1 MQNTTMIELPERVK
15 EILDTIMEAGY
26 EAYAVGGC
34 IRDSILGRN
43 PNDWDITTSASPYEI
58 KELFRRTVDTG
69 IQHGTVTVMMDK
81 EGFEVTT
88 YRIDGDYKDGRHPSE
103 VTFTASL
110 KEDLRRRD
118 FTINAM
124 AYNEQNGLVD
134 IFGGMQDI
142 ADGVIRCVGEP
153 RERFSED
160 ALRIM
165 RAVRFSAQLGYQI
178 EEKTKAA
185 IEELAPTL
193 KKISAE
199 RIQVELVKLLTSDH
213 PQMMRDLYELGLTA
227 VFMPEFDVMM
237 QTPQHNKHHMYS
249 VGEHTLHTLEHV
261 RADKILRL
269 TMLLHDVA
277 KPVCITTDEEG
288 QNHFKKH
295 PVVGADMTRKI
306 LRRLKFDNRTTDCCC
321 KLVKEHDDRPAI
333 TERNVRRAMSR
344 IGTALF
350 PLLFEVKRADTLGQS
365 MYRRA
370 EKLEYIA
377 EYERVY
383 RKILADHQCVSKKEM
398 KINGSD
404 LIKMGVEPGPK
415 LGDILDRLYEQVLD
429 DPSLNEA
436 QKLKEL
442 ANKIITSLI

>member
-1 MQNTTMIELPERVK
+1 M
-15 EILDTIMEAGY
+15 
-26 EAYAVGGC
+26 
-34 IRDSILGRN
+34 
-43 PNDWDITTSASPYEI
+43 
-58 KELFRRTVDTG
+58 F
-69 IQHGTVTVMMDK
+69 
-81 EGFEVTT
+81 
-88 YRIDGDYKDGRHPSE
+88 
-103 VTFTASL
+103 
-110 KEDLRRRD
+110 
-118 FTINAM
+118 
-124 AYNEQNGLVD
+124 
-134 IFGGMQDI
+134 
-142 ADGVIRCVGEP
+142 
-153 RERFSED
+153 
-160 ALRIM
+160 
-165 RAVRFSAQLGYQI
+165 RAVRFAAQLGFDI
-178 EEKTKAA
+178 EAQTKAA
-185 IEELAPTL
+185 IKELAPAL
-193 KKISAE
+193 SKVSAE

-344 IGTALF
+344 IGTELF

-365 MYRRA
+365 MYKRA

-377 EYERVY
+377 EYESVY

>member
-1 MQNTTMIELPERVK
+1 MVK
-15 EILDTIMEAGY
+15 A
-26 EAYAVGGC
+26 
-34 IRDSILGRN
+34 
-43 PNDWDITTSASPYEI
+43 
-58 KELFRRTVDTG
+58 LFSHTVDTG
-69 IQHGTVTVMMDK
+69 IAHGTVTVMLDHT
-81 EGFEVTT
+81 GYEVTT
-88 YRIDGDYKDGRHPSE
+88 YRIDGEYEDARHPKT
-103 VTFTASL
+103 VTFTGNL
-110 KEDLRRRD
+110 VEDLKRRD

-124 AYNEQNGLVD
+124 AYNDTAGLVVA
-134 IFGGMQDI
+134 F
-142 ADGVIRCVGEP
+142 DGIGDLKRHVIRCVGVP
-153 RERFSED
+153 HDRFGED
-160 ALRIM
+160 ALRM
-165 RAVRFSAQLGYQI
+165 LRAVRFAAQLGFSI
-178 EEKTKAA
+178 EEKTRQAVA
-185 IEELAPTL
+185 DLADNL
-193 KKISAE
+193 QKVSAE
-199 RIQVELVKLLTSDH
+199 RIQTEMVKLLTSAH
-213 PQMMRDLYELGLTA
+213 PEEMRTVYELGLTA

-306 LRRLKFDNRTTDCCC
+306 LRRLNFDNRTTDCCC

-344 IGTALF
+344 IGTELF

-365 MYRRA
+365 MYKRA